1 MESVKNIKKTVWSLE
16 KISKQVL
23 DLSMVPEFIKD
34 KKKDKSKHVARIQTL
49 LGLE

>member
-1 MESVKNIKKTVWSLE
+1 MESVKNIKETAWSLE

-34 KKKDKSKHVARIQTL
+34 KKKINPNMLHESKHY
-49 LGLE
+49 